1 MPTDDR
7 WVNPNT
13 LDNLLR
19 RIGRHL
25 QEAHCDRGWCFQPD
39 HPATLLAEAE
49 VMLSELGKI
58 TGLIR
63 LPPPLP
69 KKGPR

>member
-1 MPTDDR
+1 MTVDPNTT
-7 WVNPNT
+7 VNART

-25 QEAHCDRGWCFQPD
+25 QEAHCDRAWAYQPD
-39 HPATLLAEAE
+39 HPATMLAEAE
-49 VMLSELGKI
+49 EMLSELGRG

-63 LPPPLP
+63 LPSPVR
-69 KKGPR
+69 KRDH

>member
-1 MPTDDR
+1 MTADDR
-7 WVNPNT
+7 WVSPRT
-13 LDNLLR
+13 LDDLMR

-25 QEAHCDRGWCFQPD
+25 KEAHCDRDWNFQPD

-58 TGLIR
+58 TGMIR
-63 LPPPLP
+63 LPSPP